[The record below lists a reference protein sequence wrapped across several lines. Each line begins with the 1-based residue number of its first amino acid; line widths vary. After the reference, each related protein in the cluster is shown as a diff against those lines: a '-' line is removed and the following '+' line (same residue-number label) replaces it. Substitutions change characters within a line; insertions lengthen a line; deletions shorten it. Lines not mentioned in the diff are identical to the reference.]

1 MRRAQSVRHYTRSST
16 STVTGATGTDD
27 LGVLKEVPEESTEVT
42 LRRQLLEKEK
52 ENDKVRRFLNFAAA
66 YVDNGSPTPPRSS
79 GIRFRLCRRSSPID
93 HQ

>member
-16 STVTGATGTDD
+16 SVAATGADD

-42 LRRQLLEKEK
+42 LRRQLLEKDK
-52 ENDKVRRFLNFAAA
+52 ESDKVRGPDFSPQRMN
-66 YVDNGSPTPPRSS
+66 NSSPTPRSS
-79 GIRFRLCRRSSPID
+79 GIKFRLCRRSSPID